1 MNSLFGTRV
10 AVLVGDFLFA
20 QSSWNLANLEN
31 LEVIKLIS
39 QVIAD
44 FANGEISQASSL
56 FDPKATMESY
66 LSKSYFKTASLIAA
80 SCRCSA
86 IFSGKSRFHLQNEQ

>member
-1 MNSLFGTRV
+1 MNNLYGTRM

-39 QVIAD
+39 EVIAD
-44 FANGEISQASSL
+44 FANGEISQASIL
-56 FDPKATMESY
+56 FDTETTLEKYTT
-66 LSKSYFKTASLIAA
+66 KSFFKTASLIAA

-86 IFSGKSRFHLQNEQ
+86 IFSGRYI